1 VTRVAVTGHERRFR
15 ELFAQEGRRRLKS
28 LAESALLLDVPSGDP
43 AAERELVDAM
53 FRDAH
58 SLKGGAAVVGLT
70 DLSRVAHALE
80 DVLETLRHRPPRR
93 DPGLVDRL
101 LAAVDVCGEL
111 LEGALVDE
119 DAPAAGAGTP
129 APASSPTRAGGGT
142 RTGPLPAEGLVR
154 LVARATGAQ
163 HRLGAALAEAG
174 LDGDRLDPLR
184 ELSQVL
190 AELADGSVRARSV
203 PVAEAA
209 GALHRGMRSTA
220 RALGRQARWELAGG
234 DTRADAAVLDQ
245 LADPLLQL
253 VSNAVA
259 HGLEPPDIRAA
270 AGKPEEGVVR
280 LEAGRRGAELW
291 LVLRDDG
298 RGLDLA
304 ALRALGVRRGRTGA
318 ELDTDGLLSLI
329 FEPGV
334 TTATSLSQVAGRGVG
349 LDVVV
354 RAVNGL
360 GGRIGVT
367 TEAGRGTEF
376 RIVVPASL
384 EVVSCLVVHSGGV
397 TLGLPLH
404 AVEGVAEVGPDRP
417 ATVRSRGAAVD
428 CVALDAVLGFPAA
441 APGPAVVVR
450 DGDDVRAFRVT
461 GLVGRQD
468 LVVSGLGPPVPAQEV
483 VTGASPQPDGSIVL
497 VLDPGPLVRAAAPS
511 DG

>member
-1 VTRVAVTGHERRFR
+1 VAVTGHERRFR
-15 ELFAQEGRRRLKS
+15 ELFAQEGRRRLRS
-28 LAESALLLDVPSGDP
+28 LAEAALLLEAPSGDP
-43 AAERELVDAM
+43 AAARELVDAM

-70 DLSRVAHALE
+70 DLCRVAHALE
-80 DVLETLRHRPPRR
+80 DVLETLRHRPAGV

-111 LEGALVDE
+111 LEGALADPE
-119 DAPAAGAGTP
+119 APEAGTAAAAPAPPRTAGP
-129 APASSPTRAGGGT
+129 A
-142 RTGPLPAEGLVR
+142 RTGPLPADRLVR

-163 HRLGAALAEAG
+163 HRLGTALAEAG
-174 LDGDRLDPLR
+174 LDHHGLDPLR

-209 GALHRGMRSTA
+209 GALHRGVRATA

-259 HGLEPPDIRAA
+259 HGIEAPDVRAG

-298 RGLDLA
+298 RGLDLD
-304 ALRALGVRRGRTGA
+304 ALRALGARRGRAAA

-334 TTATSLSQVAGRGVG
+334 TTASSLSHVAGRGVG

-360 GGRIGVT
+360 RGRISVT

-384 EVVSCLVVHSGGV
+384 EVVSCLVVQAGGV
-397 TLGLPLH
+397 ALGLPLH
-404 AVEGVAEVGPDRP
+404 AVDAVVEVPAERP
-417 ATVRSRGAAVD
+417 GTVRPRGAAVP
-428 CVALDAVLGFPAA
+428 CAPLDQVVGFPGSAQ
-441 APGPAVVVR
+441 GPAVVVR
-450 DGDDVRAFRVT
+450 DGDDVHAFRVA
-461 GLVGRQD
+461 GLVGRRD
-468 LVVSGLGPPVPAQEV
+468 LVVTGLGPPVPPQEL
-483 VTGASPQPDGSIVL
+483 VTGASPQPDGSVVL
-497 VLDPGPLVRAAAPS
+497 VLDPRPLVRAAR
-511 DG
+511 DGTA

>member
-1 VTRVAVTGHERRFR
+1 MTRVAVNGHERRFR
-15 ELFAQEGRRRLKS
+15 ELFAQEGRRRLSS
-28 LAESALLLDVPSGDP
+28 LAESALLLEVPSGDLD
-43 AAERELVDAM
+43 AERELVDAM

-58 SLKGGAAVVGLT
+58 SVKGGAAVVGLT

-80 DVLETLRHRPPRR
+80 DVLETLRHRRAGG
-93 DPGLVDRL
+93 DGVLVDRL

-111 LEGALVDE
+111 LEAALADPAGP
-119 DAPAAGAGTP
+119 DAGAPAAP
-129 APASSPTRAGGGT
+129 AAPPAVAARA
-142 RTGPLPAEGLVR
+142 GPLPAEGLVR

-163 HRLGAALAEAG
+163 HRLGAALAAAG
-174 LDGDRLDPLR
+174 LDRDGLDPLR

-190 AELADGSVRARSV
+190 AELADGSVRARSI
-203 PVAEAA
+203 PVSDVG
-209 GALHRGMRSTA
+209 GALHRGVRANA
-220 RALGRQARWELAGG
+220 RALGRQVRWELGGG

-259 HGLEPPDIRAA
+259 HGIEPPDVRAA

-298 RGLDLA
+298 RGLDLD

-318 ELDTDGLLSLI
+318 QLDADGLLSLI

-334 TTATSLSQVAGRGVG
+334 TTASSLSEVAGRGVG

-360 GGRIGVT
+360 RGRISVT

-384 EVVSCLVVHSGGV
+384 EVVSCLVVEAGGV

-404 AVEGVAEVGPDRP
+404 AVDGVAEVTADRSG
-417 ATVRSRGAAVD
+417 TVRPRGVPVGCAP
-428 CVALDAVLGFPAA
+428 LDQVLGFPGS

-450 DGDDVRAFRVT
+450 DGDDVHAFCVA
-461 GLVGRQD
+461 GLVGRRD
-468 LVVSGLGPPVPAQEV
+468 LVVTGLGPPVPAQEL
-483 VTGASPQPDGSIVL
+483 VTGASAQPDGSIVL
-497 VLDPGPLVRAAAPS
+497 VLDPGPLVRAAAGS
-511 DG
+511 AG